1 MKKILFLFL
10 IIVSQWTFAQEDD
23 SEEIPLSF
31 VEITPVYPGC
41 EDETSNYFRK
51 QCFSKKINEH
61 FFEYFDVRRA
71 TKKTKLKPGIYK
83 IFISFIV
90 NTEGNITE
98 IKTRAPHNNI
108 DKEARRVMKFVPK
121 IIPGK
126 VNGAFV
132 DVPFSLPVT
141 FRIYR

>member
-1 MKKILFLFL
+1 MKKVLLLIL
-10 IIVSQWTFAQEDD
+10 IIISQWTFAQEDD
-23 SEEIPLSF
+23 SKEIPLSY
-31 VEITPVYPGC
+31 VGITPVYPGC
-41 EDETSNYFRK
+41 EDETSNYLKK

-61 FFEYFDVRRA
+61 FFEYFDVRKA
-71 TKKTKLKPGIYK
+71 TKKTKLEPGVYK
-83 IFISFIV
+83 IHISFIV
-90 NTEGNITE
+90 NIEGNITE
-98 IKTRAPHNNI
+98 IKTKSPHKNI

-126 VNGAFV
+126 INGAFV